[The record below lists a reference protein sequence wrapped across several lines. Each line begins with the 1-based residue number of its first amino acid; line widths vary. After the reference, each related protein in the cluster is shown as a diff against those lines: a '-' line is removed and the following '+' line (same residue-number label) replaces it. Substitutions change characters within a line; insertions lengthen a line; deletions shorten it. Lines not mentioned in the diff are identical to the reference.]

1 VFIVNFTSRIEKSGL
16 FVLKHRTKLGG
27 KVQILEQKFVKS
39 CSKCQHRAA
48 YLCIANL
55 HTNSGIYVHVGGWV
69 GGGGDTTDCGEGR
82 RESRT
87 VKGVLPASLF
97 SQ

>member
-1 VFIVNFTSRIEKSGL
+1 MGNFRVKT
-16 FVLKHRTKLGG
+16 RTKLGG

-39 CSKCQHRAA
+39 CSKCQHTAA

-55 HTNSGIYVHVGGWV
+55 HTNNGIYVHVGGRV
-69 GGGGDTTDCGEGR
+69 GSRGDTTDCGEGR

-87 VKGVLPASLF
+87 VKGVLSAPLF